1 MIRNF
6 FYTIVIDELL
16 NNIIVSAVNYILI
29 YPVL

>member
-16 NNIIVSAVNYILI
+16 NNILVSAVNYILI